1 MNMFEINKIRCHK
14 GGGWNPVRVEGDSI
28 IGTKGFFNAFDFL
41 SFFKWRFD
49 LVLMCECKS

>member
-28 IGTKGFFNAFDFL
+28 IGTKDFLNAFDFL
-41 SFFKWRFD
+41 SFLSGVWFGIN
-49 LVLMCECKS
+49 V